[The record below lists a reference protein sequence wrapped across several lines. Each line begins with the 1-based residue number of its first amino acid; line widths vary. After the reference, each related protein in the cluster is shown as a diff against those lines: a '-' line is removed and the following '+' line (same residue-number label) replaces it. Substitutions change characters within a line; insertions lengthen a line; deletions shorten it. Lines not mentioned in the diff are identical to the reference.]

1 MKKMKNQLIS
11 LITLALLTLV
21 ACKQPVAVEE
31 SESPDY
37 ALFDRNVEVV
47 RSFIKAHC
55 DENLDAVQAFLSDT
69 LQYSPPDYNGNQWL
83 GKEEFLTVLKGYH
96 DALENIKYTAGIV
109 TPDSIVNGFWS
120 GSVFPKEN
128 ANSGGT
134 NVRSYGTWS
143 ATHTA
148 SGKEI
153 GVKWFALVEVN
164 SDGQIVSFSDYFD
177 VNGLAVQIAAETEE
191 EE

>member
-1 MKKMKNQLIS
+1 MKNQLFSI
-11 LITLALLTLV
+11 ITLALLSLV
-21 ACKQPVAVEE
+21 ACKQPNVVEE

-55 DENLDAVQAFLSDT
+55 DENLDAVQSILSDT

-83 GKEEFLTVLKGYH
+83 GKKEFITALKGYH
-96 DALENIKYTAGIV
+96 DAFDNIKYTEGIV
-109 TPDSIVNGFWS
+109 LSDSVVNGFWS
-120 GSVFPKEN
+120 GSIFPKEN

-134 NVRSYGTWS
+134 NVRSYGTWT
-143 ATHTA
+143 ATHTT

-153 GVKWFALVEVN
+153 GVKWFALVGVN
-164 SDGQIVSFSDYFD
+164 SGGQIISFSDYFD
-177 VNGLAVQIAAETEE
+177 VNGLAVQIAAQEE
-191 EE
+191 VEE